1 MGVQLN
7 ANIGNGGGLRIDTRY
22 AHSQRLI
29 FYFCAHR
36 RFDIYRPGPQTPD
49 PRPQTP
55 DRQTDERQSVGQI
68 DRNTTTPTNF
78 CLSYQTLKDSSSN
91 SVLSYMAAFTG
102 ILLKCKVF
110 GNPSVSFMVLT
121 SRNKLLSILYDFK

>member
-7 ANIGNGGGLRIDTRY
+7 ANIGNGGGLRIPDMLTARD
-22 AHSQRLI
+22 LFFI
-29 FYFCAHR
+29 FALTAGLT
-36 RFDIYRPGPQTPD
+36 YRPG
-49 PRPQTP
+49 PQTP

-91 SVLSYMAAFTG
+91 SVLSYMAALTG